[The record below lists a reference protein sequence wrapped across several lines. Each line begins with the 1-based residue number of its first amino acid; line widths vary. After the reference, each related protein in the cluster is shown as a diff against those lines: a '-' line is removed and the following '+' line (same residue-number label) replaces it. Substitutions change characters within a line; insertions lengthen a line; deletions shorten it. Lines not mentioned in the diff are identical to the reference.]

1 MRQLT
6 TSCNVVL
13 RQETRWLSP
22 EALHCLVPPGRGVN
36 LAVKVHPCSC
46 EEAGIYAQGAR
57 IDVEGSGMSEM
68 DKSAVVTF
76 SYEEDAVIAATQ
88 HLDMGWTDAPILLH
102 RGLLHL
108 ESSTVYES
116 TRTESKEDRRSL
128 DDRRIESAGGSAIQ
142 RRQIAYEFVNKSS
155 GLAEAFMIPPEM
167 LRLLPLGELLRNGT
181 LAFAQAS

>member
-1 MRQLT
+1 MRYLT
-6 TSCNVVL
+6 TSCNIVL

-46 EEAGIYAQGAR
+46 EEASSYTQGF
-57 IDVEGSGMSEM
+57 DVGGSGMSGM

-108 ESSTVYES
+108 ESSTIYES
-116 TRTESKEDRRSL
+116 ARTESKEDRRML
-128 DDRRIESAGGSAIQ
+128 DDRRMDSAGGSVIQ

-155 GLAEAFMIPPEM
+155 GLTEAFMITPEM
-167 LRLLPLGELLRNGT
+167 LRLLPLGELL
-181 LAFAQAS
+181 